1 MPNHNK
7 KQKKQEHISQSV
19 AAFTS
24 AGSKAFYQKDF
35 SKAILAWEK
44 IPATLRPAAM
54 LAEAHFRLGLGL
66 FYGSNPETGLNHLQ
80 TAASYQPNDPRY
92 TYHVGL
98 ALHRRGDLAGA
109 LAAYKTVYKVPGP
122 FATRAAYPLALVSLQ
137 LSEDPV
143 ATPSWHALTANDQAY
158 LRSASAFR
166 RRPYNPLSDA
176 PRLWHALAAFDR
188 QDSAQAQAGLAEV
201 LSGGASAAEK
211 GLAHYYQGL
220 LAVRDEDWQAARRSL
235 SAAATAGLRL
245 PRLNSNLAELY
256 QRYAEELL
264 SKGDVQT
271 ALAAAEEAH
280 RHLPTDKSLG
290 ELLAQIHQQLG
301 YQAATA
307 DQWGQ
312 AQSHWQAAVELD
324 SSSFRLAYNLALAY
338 EKSEKYVL
346 AGQTWREAL
355 RRRPRRTD
363 SPDMLND
370 EQVARLWQR
379 AGVCYTMAEE
389 FNEAELTYQQ
399 AIKWAPDNLEL
410 RLALASNLINNGRMQ
425 AGRNELV
432 SVLERNPNHISALL
446 RLGEAYFRDEDVP
459 WYDKL
464 QAKKAW
470 EKVLAI
476 EPKNPQ
482 AFQLLAEW
490 YIDQA
495 EISYSW
501 DKYTE
506 AIEHYLNALRYRP
519 NQVKSL
525 VALALCYIG
534 LKDMQHAEEYA
545 AQATSLAA
553 NIEDFATIID
563 FWLKVKKSE
572 RAWEITAQAEARFG
586 RLPTDLFV
594 ALAYSLVG
602 AKRQEEATTW
612 LAHAIEKALP
622 EEPVFYMIGEAMMV
636 SDRQLALNYLQKAL
650 DAGQMPGNTH
660 ILMGIIEADQDH
672 KAASKKH
679 FSEAER
685 IAKQTKDAE
694 LLSQIETARLFAS
707 GPQGIF
713 RRLMEMD
720 NEDEMEDFMNAFGEE
735 FNLDD

>member
-44 IPATLRPAAM
+44 IPAALRPAAM
-54 LAEAHFRLGLGL
+54 LAEAYFRLGLRL
-66 FYGSNPETGLNHLQ
+66 FYGAEPETGLNHLQ
-80 TAASYQPNDPRY
+80 TAASYQPQDPRY
-92 TYHVGL
+92 AYHVGL
-98 ALHRRGDLAGA
+98 ALQRRGDLVSA
-109 LAAYKTVYKVPGP
+109 LAAYQTVYKIPGP
-122 FATRAAYPLALVSLQ
+122 FAARAAYPLALISLQ
-137 LSEDPV
+137 LGEDP
-143 ATPSWHALTANDQAY
+143 AAAQSWSALTANDQAY
-158 LRSASAFR
+158 LCSASAFR
-166 RRPYNPLSDA
+166 RRPYNLLPEA

-188 QDSAQAQAGLAEV
+188 QDSAQAQVSLAEV
-201 LSGGASAAEK
+201 LSGAASATEK

-220 LAVRDEDWQAARRSL
+220 LAARGEDWQAARRSL
-235 SAAATAGLRL
+235 SAAAAAGLRL
-245 PRLNSNLAELY
+245 PRLDNNLAELF

-264 SKGDVQT
+264 GKGDVQT
-271 ALAAAEEAH
+271 ALAAAKEAH
-280 RHLPTDKSLG
+280 RHLPNDKSLG
-290 ELLAQIHQQLG
+290 ELLGQIHQQLG

-307 DQWGQ
+307 DQWDQ

-338 EKSEKYVL
+338 EKSENYVL

-355 RRRPRRTD
+355 RRRPRRAD

-370 EQVARLWQR
+370 EQVARLWHR
-379 AGVCYTMAEE
+379 AAVCYTKAEE

-399 AIKWAPDNLEL
+399 AIKWAPENLEL
-410 RLALASNLINNGRMQ
+410 RLALATNLINNGRMQ

-432 SVLERNPNHISALL
+432 RVLERNPNHIPALL
-446 RLGEAYFRDEDVP
+446 RLGEAFFRDEDIP

-464 QAKKAW
+464 KAKKAW

-482 AFQLLAEW
+482 AIQLLAEW

-495 EISYSW
+495 EISDSW
-501 DKYTE
+501 DNYPE
-506 AIEHYLNALRYRP
+506 AIENYLNALRYRP
-519 NQVKSL
+519 NQVKTI

-534 LKDMQHAEEYA
+534 LKDTPHAEEYA

-563 FWLKVKKSE
+563 FWLRVKESE
-572 RAWEITAQAEARFG
+572 RAWEMTAQAESRFG

-594 ALAYSLVG
+594 VMAHNLIEV
-602 AKRQEEATTW
+602 KRPDEAITW
-612 LAHAIEKALP
+612 LEHAIEKALP
-622 EEPVFYMIGEAMMV
+622 EDNVFFMIGEAMMDID
-636 SDRQLALNYLQKAL
+636 SQLASKYLQKAV
-650 DAGQMPGNTH
+650 DARQMLGKTH
-660 ILMGIIEADQDH
+660 ILLGMIEADQDH

-685 IAKQTKDAE
+685 IAKQTKDAD
-694 LLSQIETARLFAS
+694 LLSQIEMARMFAS
-707 GPQGIF
+707 GPQAMF